1 MAKNRWTDEARKLQ
15 AERMATES
23 NPTAQ
28 GVAAREAKRP
38 KFNPGA
44 LTQAIANFILPDID
58 DDTEA
63 TST

>member
-1 MAKNRWTDEARKLQ
+1 MAKNRWTDEARRLQ
-15 AERMATES
+15 AERMKTD

-28 GVAAREAKRP
+28 GVAARQRP
-38 KFNPGA
+38 RFNPAA

>member
-1 MAKNRWTDEARKLQ
+1 MAKNRWTPEAREQ
-15 AERMATES
+15 QRERMKTE

-28 GVAAREAKRP
+28 GVAARLNRRP
-38 KFNPGA
+38 KFDPGA
-44 LTQAIANFILPDID
+44 LTHAIANFILPDID